1 MWRNSITCICILM
14 AQLACAQ
21 NDSLRTNP
29 LHDDAYLHPVDCIT
43 AYTLQKG
50 EWIYGQ
56 SLQTLPFPSWMF
68 YGITDKLTTQIDL
81 LPWIGGL
88 ATPLRKPIPS
98 FNLRYRFNVQHDAVP
113 TIAVE
118 AMFIYF
124 WDTLDRFETK
134 TTHVWE
140 DGAYFHCKPVIS
152 YQFGNNWYMHASL
165 GVDYIGTLIMET
177 TDTLQP
183 RTKTFNKSWNPNG
196 AIGVDFRPSPWISYH
211 AAYNYGATLSFLENV
226 PRKSMFTYGMRVA
239 PFYKN
244 RFGILR
250 NLRVELVSIN
260 GYFPD
265 LQTYQGIP
273 VPIYPYI
280 YWQWRKDKP

>member
-1 MWRNSITCICILM
+1 MRKYILSCICVLLFQIAY
-14 AQLACAQ
+14 AQSDCTR
-21 NDSLRTNP
+21 SNP
-29 LHDDAYLHPVDCIT
+29 LNDDVYLHPVDCIT
-43 AYTLQKG
+43 AYTLPKG

-88 ATPLRKPIPS
+88 VTELKKPIPS
-98 FNLRYRFNVQHDAVP
+98 FNLRYQFIEQHGAVP
-113 TIAVE
+113 TIAFE

-124 WDTLDRFETK
+124 WDTLDRFETVS
-134 TTHVWE
+134 THVWE
-140 DGAYFHCKPVIS
+140 NGAYWHFKPVMS
-152 YQFGNNWYMHASL
+152 YQIGDNWFVHASL
-165 GVDYIGTLIMET
+165 GADYIGTLIMQS
-177 TDTLQP
+177 TDTAHLE
-183 RTKTFNKSWNPNG
+183 TKSFTKSWNPNG
-196 AIGVDFRPSPWISYH
+196 AVGVDFRPSPFISYH
-211 AAYNYGATLSFLENV
+211 IAYNYGATLTFLENV
-226 PRKSMFTYGMRVA
+226 PRKSMFTYGFRIA
-239 PFYKN
+239 PFYQN

-250 NLRVELVSIN
+250 SLRIELLSIN

-280 YWQWRKDKP
+280 YWQWRRNP